1 MLRAGLTGGIA
12 SGKSTVAAM
21 LREQGFH
28 VIEADLLAHRLIE
41 PGQPAY
47 EEVLREFG
55 QEVVAPGGRIDRA
68 KLAGIVFPDP
78 AKLQRLNQIVHP
90 RVVEALDQELAEL
103 ERKDP
108 HGVAVVEA
116 ALLIEAGYHDRC
128 DRLVVVWC
136 TPEQQLER
144 LLARGMSQAEA
155 ERRIA
160 AQMPMDAKRRLADDE
175 IDCSGTLEQTREQVV
190 GLAVRLR
197 QMAAAK
203 DARKLHLRAR

>member
-28 VIEADLLAHRLIE
+28 VVEADVLAHRLME

-47 EEVLREFG
+47 GEVLREFG
-55 QEVVAPGGRIDRA
+55 QEVVAPGDRIDRA
-68 KLAGIVFPDP
+68 KLADIVFADP

-90 RVVEALDQELAEL
+90 HVVEALDIELADL

-116 ALLIEAGYHDRC
+116 ALLIEAGYHDRS

-136 TPEQQLER
+136 EPEQQIER
-144 LLARGMSQAEA
+144 LLARGMSQVEA

-160 AQMPMDAKRRLADDE
+160 AQMRMDAKRRLADDE
-175 IDCSGTLEQTREQVV
+175 IDCSGTLKQTREQVV
-190 GLAVRLR
+190 ALAARLR
-197 QMAAAK
+197 QMAATP
-203 DARKLHLRAR
+203 DARKLQTRPR

>member
-1 MLRAGLTGGIA
+1 MLRTGLTGGIA

-28 VIEADLLAHRLIE
+28 VIEADLLAHRLME
-41 PGQPAY
+41 PGHPAY

-55 QEVVAPGGRIDRA
+55 KEVAAPGGRIDRA
-68 KLAGIVFPDP
+68 KLAAIVFADP
-78 AKLQRLNQIVHP
+78 AKLQRLNQILHP
-90 RVVEALDQELAEL
+90 RVVEALDKELAEL

-116 ALLIEAGYHDRC
+116 ALLIEAGYHDRS

-136 TPEQQLER
+136 KPDQQIER
-144 LLARGMSQAEA
+144 LLARGMSKAEA

-160 AQMPMDAKRRLADDE
+160 AQMRMDAKRRLADDE
-175 IDCSGTLEQTREQVV
+175 IDCSGTLEQTRKQVV
-190 GLAVRLR
+190 ALAVRLR

-203 DARKLHLRAR
+203 DARKLHTRAR

>member
-12 SGKSTVAAM
+12 SGKSTLAAM

-68 KLAGIVFPDP
+68 KLAGIVFADP

-90 RVVEALDQELAEL
+90 RVVEALDRELAEL

-108 HGVAVVEA
+108 QGVAAVE
-116 ALLIEAGYHDRC
+116 IG
-128 DRLVVVWC
+128 
-136 TPEQQLER
+136 
-144 LLARGMSQAEA
+144 
-155 ERRIA
+155 
-160 AQMPMDAKRRLADDE
+160 
-175 IDCSGTLEQTREQVV
+175 
-190 GLAVRLR
+190 
-197 QMAAAK
+197 
-203 DARKLHLRAR
+203 RAHV